1 VLSGEEQAC
10 EIWREKGA
18 LREELG
24 KEFSD
29 RGLLGSGRGSR
40 DCSEQAVGERM

>member
-10 EIWREKGA
+10 ERWREEGTS
-18 LREELG
+18 REELR

-29 RGLLGSGRGSR
+29 RVLLGSGRGS
-40 DCSEQAVGERM
+40 QGIVLNKL

>member
-1 VLSGEEQAC
+1 MLSGEEQAC
-10 EIWREKGA
+10 ERWREKGA